1 MLPGRLISLVGAA
14 LLLTACAGVDGTER
28 GAIRENVIEPGI
40 TAIGEARSESCG
52 INASTLRTA
61 IEAYTLFENEPPPD
75 EQALVD
81 EGFLRSPMSDWDVV
95 DGVIVPENPACGE
108 VPSTVPAEQI
118 VTESGDAALTA
129 DDVLATFTDHEIE
142 QFGGPACARQIAMI
156 TAGANQY
163 LAAEGVEPET
173 IEDLDRGGYL
183 PEPVTMWQVIDDE
196 LRPTPNSPCPD
207 FIAATP

>member
-1 MLPGRLISLVGAA
+1 VLSGRLITSVGAA

-28 GAIRENVIEPGI
+28 GVIRENVIEPGI
-40 TAIGEARSESCG
+40 TAIGQSRSESCG

-61 IEAYTLFENEPPPD
+61 IEAYSLFEGEPPPD

-81 EGFLRSPMSDWDVV
+81 EGFLRSSMDDWDVV

-118 VTESGDAALTA
+118 ITESPDDAAMTA
-129 DDVLATFTDHEIE
+129 DAVLATFTDDEID
-142 QFGGPACARQIAMI
+142 QFGGPACAHQVAMI

-163 LAAEGVEPET
+163 FTIEGVEPET
-173 IEDLDRGGYL
+173 IEDLERAGYL
-183 PEPVTMWQVIDDE
+183 SEPITMWQVVDDE
-196 LRPTPNSPCPD
+196 LRPTPDSPCPD
-207 FIAATP
+207 FIA